1 MSNNS
6 FSIGFTNKIYH
17 PNIDFASG
25 SICLGRFELFQK
37 ADTLRKLESQK
48 SQLQTLKDV
57 INQTWTPVYDLCNIF
72 EVFLPQLLQY
82 PNADDPLNI
91 CAAQTCKFPFFLAEF
106 ERVLI

>member
-37 ADTLRKLESQK
+37 ADALRKLESQK

-72 EVFLPQLLQY
+72 EVFLPQLLEY

-91 CAAQTCKFPFFLAEF
+91 CAAQTCKLS
-106 ERVLI
+106 VG